1 MANYSKQF
9 LSQSV
14 NGRSITITAS
24 GSDTT
29 TIHTTQTSSSVIDE
43 VWLYATNPT
52 SSDVMFNLLY
62 GGTNFATDILFQG
75 VIEAY
80 AGSVLICPGLIAK
93 GDGTIGLSIYG
104 NSRVASGV
112 NVFGYVNRIS

>member
-1 MANYSKQF
+1 MATYSKQF
-9 LSQSV
+9 LSAST
-14 NGRSITITAS
+14 NGRSINITAT
-24 GSDTT
+24 GSSTT
-29 TIHTTQTSSSVIDE
+29 TIHTTQTSSSIIDE

-52 SSDVMFNLLY
+52 SADVTFNLLY
-62 GGTNFATDILFQG
+62 GGTNFTTDILFEG

-80 AGSVLICPGLIAK
+80 AGNVLICPGLIAK

-104 NSRVASGV
+104 NASVTGGV

>member
-1 MANYSKQF
+1 MATYSKQF
-9 LSQSV
+9 LSQSA
-14 NGRSITITAS
+14 NGKSIYITAS

-62 GGTNFATDILFQG
+62 GGTNFTTDILFEG

-80 AGSVLICPGLIAK
+80 AGNVLICPGLIAK
-93 GDGTIGLSIYG
+93 GNGTTGLSIYG
-104 NSRVASGV
+104 NASVASGV